1 MRPPPVQEG
10 LISKSASG
18 TIPLPKELNILDVK
32 PLFCKSVS
40 KNKFSYAAI
49 ISPSTFILYTAIIF
63 P

>member
-32 PLFCKSVS
+32 PLFV
-40 KNKFSYAAI
+40 N
-49 ISPSTFILYTAIIF
+49 L
-63 P
+63 